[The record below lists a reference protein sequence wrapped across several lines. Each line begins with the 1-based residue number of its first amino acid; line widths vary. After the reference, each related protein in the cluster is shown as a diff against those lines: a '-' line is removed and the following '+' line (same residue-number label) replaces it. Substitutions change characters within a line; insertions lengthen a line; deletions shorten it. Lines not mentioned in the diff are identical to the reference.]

1 MTSLKSSGSAYSA
14 ARQLSSTNAE
24 LRITP
29 EKARAMVEAGQAIVL
44 DVVSSSVYPLMHEAI
59 AGAIR
64 IAPERLAE
72 RIEELPR
79 SVTIITYC
87 T

>member
-1 MTSLKSSGSAYSA
+1 
-14 ARQLSSTNAE
+14 
-24 LRITP
+24 
-29 EKARAMVEAGQAIVL
+29 MVEAGQAIVL

>member
-1 MTSLKSSGSAYSA
+1 MSLTSSRSD
-14 ARQLSSTNAE
+14 

-29 EKARAMVEAGQAIVL
+29 EKAKAMVESGQALFL
-44 DVVSSSVYPLMHEAI
+44 DVISSSVYPLMHLAI

-64 IAPERLAE
+64 IAPEELAD
-72 RIEELPR
+72 RVDELPR
-79 SVTIITYC
+79 STTIITYC

>member
-1 MTSLKSSGSAYSA
+1 MSSPATDSD
-14 ARQLSSTNAE
+14 

-29 EKARAMVEAGQAIVL
+29 EKAKAMVESGQALFL
-44 DVVSSSVYPLMHEAI
+44 DVVASSVYPLMHLAI

-64 IAPERLAE
+64 IPPEELAD
-72 RIEELPR
+72 RVDELPR
-79 SVTIITYC
+79 TTTIITYC

>member
-1 MTSLKSSGSAYSA
+1 M
-14 ARQLSSTNAE
+14 LSSTNSD
-24 LRITP
+24 LRITA
-29 EKARAMVEAGQAIVL
+29 EQARALVQGGQAIVL

-64 IAPERLAE
+64 IVPEELADRL
-72 RIEELPR
+72 EELPR
-79 SVTIITYC
+79 SATIITYC

>member
-1 MTSLKSSGSAYSA
+1 
-14 ARQLSSTNAE
+14 LSSTNPE

-29 EKARAMVEAGQAIVL
+29 QEAKTMVETGQAMVL

-64 IAPERLAE
+64 IAPDELAE
-72 RIEELPR
+72 RLEELPM
-79 SVTIITYC
+79 STAIVTYC

>member
-1 MTSLKSSGSAYSA
+1 
-14 ARQLSSTNAE
+14 
-24 LRITP
+24 
-29 EKARAMVEAGQAIVL
+29 MVETGQALVL

-64 IAPERLAE
+64 IAPEELTDRVD
-72 RIEELPR
+72 ELPR
-79 SVTIITYC
+79 STTIITYC

>member
-1 MTSLKSSGSAYSA
+1 MPLTN
-14 ARQLSSTNAE
+14 NAE

-29 EKARAMVEAGQAIVL
+29 EEAKAMVEGGQGLFL
-44 DVVSSSVYPLMHEAI
+44 DVVASSVYPMMHMAI

-64 IAPERLAE
+64 IAPEELAD

-79 SVTIITYC
+79 STTIITYC

>member
-1 MTSLKSSGSAYSA
+1 MALTSADS
-14 ARQLSSTNAE
+14 E

-29 EKARAMVEAGQAIVL
+29 EKAKAMVESGQALFL
-44 DVVSSSVYPLMHEAI
+44 DVVSSSVYPLMHMAI

-64 IAPERLAE
+64 MAPEELADRL
-72 RIEELPR
+72 EELPK
-79 SVTIITYC
+79 STTIITYC

>member
-1 MTSLKSSGSAYSA
+1 MNFT
-14 ARQLSSTNAE
+14 TPE

-29 EKARAMVEAGQAIVL
+29 EQGEAMVQAGHAIVL
-44 DVVSSSVYPLMHEAI
+44 DVVSSSVYPLMHDAI

-64 IAPERLAE
+64 FAPEELADRL
-72 RIEELPR
+72 EELPR
-79 SVTIITYC
+79 SATIITYC

>member
-1 MTSLKSSGSAYSA
+1 LTSSSSD
-14 ARQLSSTNAE
+14 

-29 EKARAMVEAGQAIVL
+29 EKAKAMVESGQALFL
-44 DVVSSSVYPLMHEAI
+44 DVISSSVYPLMHLAI

-64 IAPERLAE
+64 IAPEELAD
-72 RIEELPR
+72 RVDELPR
-79 SVTIITYC
+79 STTIITYC

>member
-1 MTSLKSSGSAYSA
+1 M
-14 ARQLSSTNAE
+14 STTNGE

-29 EKARAMVEAGQAIVL
+29 EKAQAMVETGQAIVL

-64 IAPERLAE
+64 IAPEGLADRL
-72 RIEELPR
+72 EELPR
-79 SVTIITYC
+79 SATIITYC

>member
-1 MTSLKSSGSAYSA
+1 
-14 ARQLSSTNAE
+14 LSSTNSD
-24 LRITP
+24 LRITA
-29 EKARAMVEAGQAIVL
+29 EQARALVQGGQAIVL

-64 IAPERLAE
+64 IVPEELADRL
-72 RIEELPR
+72 EELPR
-79 SVTIITYC
+79 SATIITYC

>member
-1 MTSLKSSGSAYSA
+1 MSLTSSRSD
-14 ARQLSSTNAE
+14 

-29 EKARAMVEAGQAIVL
+29 EKAKAMVESGQALFL
-44 DVVSSSVYPLMHEAI
+44 DVISSSVYPLMHLAI

-64 IAPERLAE
+64 IAPEELAD
-72 RIEELPR
+72 RVDELPK
-79 SVTIITYC
+79 STTIITYC